1 VTKMTAMKA
10 DQVLDVRGL
19 SCPLPVL
26 KANRAM
32 ASIPAGGTL
41 EVIATDPNA
50 PDDFEA
56 FCATMRHTLLAS
68 EDADGTYRFLIRKA
82 G

>member
-1 VTKMTAMKA
+1 MSAIKA
-10 DQVLDVRGL
+10 DKVLDVRGL

-32 ASIPAGGTL
+32 ATVPAGGTL
-41 EVIATDPNA
+41 EVVATDPNA

-56 FCATMRHTLLAS
+56 FCRTMRHILVEAA
-68 EDADGTYRFLIRKA
+68 EAGDTYRFLIRKSS
-82 G
+82 